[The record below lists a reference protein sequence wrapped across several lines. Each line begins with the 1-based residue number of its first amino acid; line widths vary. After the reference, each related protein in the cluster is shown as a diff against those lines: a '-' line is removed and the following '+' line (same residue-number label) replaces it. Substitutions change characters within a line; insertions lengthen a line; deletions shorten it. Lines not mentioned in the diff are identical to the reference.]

1 MPRFQ
6 RSYDPD
12 RPGQVLCQDGEPVA
26 IVVWTHDFGEREQ
39 TGWFLVMLDGEGEPD
54 GEPPRRLDVAPEIDR
69 LIADTR
75 LDRAAWLAQAETLE
89 LVTAP
94 GAVAA
99 GERRLA
105 DLLGGA
111 S

>member
-12 RPGQVLCQDGEPVA
+12 RPGQVLSQDGEPVA
-26 IVVWTHDFGEREQ
+26 MVVWSHDFGERDQ
-39 TGWFLVMLDGEGEPD
+39 TGWFLVTLDGEGEPD
-54 GEPPRRLDVAPEIDR
+54 GEPPQRLHVSADVDR
-69 LIADTR
+69 LVADRR
-75 LDRAAWLAQAETLE
+75 LDRAGWLAQAETLE

-94 GAVAA
+94 AAVAA

-105 DLLGGA
+105 DLLGDA
-111 S
+111 P

>member
-1 MPRFQ
+1 VPRFQ

-12 RPGQVLCQDGEPVA
+12 RPGQVLSEHGEPVA
-26 IVVWTHDFGEREQ
+26 MVVWTHDYGDRDH
-39 TGWFLVMLDGEGEPD
+39 TGWWLVMLDGDAEPD
-54 GEPPRRLDVAPEIDR
+54 GEPPQRLDVSPEIDR
-69 LIADTR
+69 LGADTR
-75 LDRAAWLAQAETLE
+75 LDRAAWLMQAETLE

-94 GAVAA
+94 AAVAA

-105 DLLGGA
+105 QLLDGA